1 MGRMKETHTESD
13 GMDDCVYAWLSAH
26 PDYAVWLGRMNEINR
41 QMDDIEAKSNEIQS
55 IIKRGV

>member
-13 GMDDCVYAWLSAH
+13 GMDDCVYAWLSAD

-55 IIKRGV
+55 IIKRGL